1 MDLKTKYKVKG
12 VGIEQTIESK
22 VNIFVDE
29 KTGKIVKVEDKWNGK
44 MPNNAFVNVFREIN
58 SVTVPLFVGV
68 PKTDEEDRQ
77 RGNIP

>member
-29 KTGKIVKVEDKWNGK
+29 KSGKIVKVEDKWNGK
-44 MPNNAFVNVFREIN
+44 MPDNAVVNVFRQIN
-58 SVTVPLFVGV
+58 SVTVPLFIGV
-68 PKTDEEDRQ
+68 PKTDEEDRK
-77 RGNIP
+77 RGN